1 MQGLEMEPIQ
11 KLREKL
17 SRELAQSEHDAMT
30 HCSRE
35 ARRYG
40 AQPPGQALR
49 AVSEHAR
56 KLQPRLGVIWKQQK
70 AIGAR
75 AGRAVGEAFSLIRHL
90 AVDWVLDAERSY
102 RATLLGLR
110 HGLDTARLLREVLAE
125 QRDLPALAVCDTLID
140 GRARLL
146 ARLEER
152 LRWFAA
158 HPEIALRSSRPRA
171 ARPEAPSR
179 PRRARA

>member
-1 MQGLEMEPIQ
+1 MEPLQ

-40 AQPPGQALR
+40 ALPPGQTLR
-49 AVSEHAR
+49 AVSDHAR
-56 KLQPRLGVIWKQQK
+56 KLHPRLAAIWGEQPVGV
-70 AIGAR
+70 R
-75 AGRAVGEAFSLIRHL
+75 AGRAVGEAFSSIRHF

-110 HGLDTARLLREVLAE
+110 HGLDTARLLREVLAV
-125 QRDLPALAVCDTLID
+125 QRDMPALACCDALID

-146 ARLEER
+146 ERVEQR

-158 HPEIALRSSRPRA
+158 NPEAALRSSHRRPKVKRRAVAPRA
-171 ARPEAPSR
+171 PDAAH
-179 PRRARA
+179 

>member
-1 MQGLEMEPIQ
+1 MEPLQ

-40 AQPPGQALR
+40 ALPPGQPLR
-49 AVSEHAR
+49 AVSDHAR
-56 KLQPRLGVIWKQQK
+56 KLHPRLAAIWGEPQPPGV
-70 AIGAR
+70 R
-75 AGRAVGEAFSLIRHL
+75 AGRAVGEAFSAIRHF

-110 HGLDTARLLREVLAE
+110 HGLDTARLLREVLAV
-125 QRDLPALAVCDTLID
+125 QRDAAALTVCDALIV

-146 ARLEER
+146 ERVEQR

-158 HPEIALRSSRPRA
+158 HPE
-171 ARPEAPSR
+171 
-179 PRRARA
+179 